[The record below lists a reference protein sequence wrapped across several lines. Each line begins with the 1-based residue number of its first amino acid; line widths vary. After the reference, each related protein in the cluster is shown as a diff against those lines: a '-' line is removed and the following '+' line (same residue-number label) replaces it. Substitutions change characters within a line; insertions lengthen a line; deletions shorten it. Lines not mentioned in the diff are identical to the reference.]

1 MPKVI
6 TQMVTGSS
14 LVIGPFDGELL
25 VPGDT
30 LGSLLLIL
38 DGLELCIIGSGLV
51 LENAKHSDPT
61 LL

>member
-30 LGSLLLIL
+30 LGSL
-38 DGLELCIIGSGLV
+38 V